1 VLLFQF
7 AWEPL
12 KPFFDEYFNANGGF
26 GQHPWDDKVA
36 ESQLKEVQE
45 HTYNLSHVAA
55 PPPAPPANTSRT
67 VKFEGAGVSSIT
79 LEQGWSYLIGSKL
92 TDALYVHKTG
102 PNESNEGDVD
112 RLVIIISGHFPGDP
126 TVSEHGLL
134 RKGSYLSSL
143 YHYRY
148 KNQRVAREAPARD
161 KEVEYIPEVEQ
172 VPAEDLIDT
181 QSNEVPEIPHGPLS
195 KETFKRL
202 QQLANGLK
210 RTGKLIIFSQF
221 DSGMEQETSENKANL
236 KEAYENMKN
245 SPFLS
250 DSKIVEYNDHQKK
263 DQRNPEAPTVRS
275 IWNAVARDMARDLAV
290 PGAEGFHVF
299 SVRIVKE
306 AALRYHLDQQGFG
319 PSVMVG
325 VLTTEHAYKVLFAK
339 GKQGSPVPRS
349 FFIVCPEVF
358 CLLFV

>member
-1 VLLFQF
+1 
-7 AWEPL
+7 
-12 KPFFDEYFNANGGF
+12 
-26 GQHPWDDKVA
+26 
-36 ESQLKEVQE
+36 
-45 HTYNLSHVAA
+45 
-55 PPPAPPANTSRT
+55 